1 MCMHAADL
9 HKGKGSLP
17 ADGARLCPSASAAAL
32 PLSSLSSWTLCN
44 SQTCPFT
51 WHTAPHEKDT
61 SIAAAGILV
70 IYFSIA
76 LKLTAPTLKPEYIF
90 NRINWK
96 TKQNKCLYQLHA
108 QIFWKW
114 KKKPIYK
121 DNINFNCGHTS
132 WQVLQHTVETT
143 TCISCFPCYTNELH

>member
-44 SQTCPFT
+44 SQTWSFT

-76 LKLTAPTLKPEYIF
+76 LKLTAQTLKPEYIF

-96 TKQNKCLYQLHA
+96 TKQAPLPTTYPNILEV
-108 QIFWKW
+108 
-114 KKKPIYK
+114 KKNPIYK